1 MGEEQHT
8 EDFNLDFAVKS
19 VEATDDA
26 LFIEGYASTFD
37 TDPDRQGET
46 IDRDAF
52 TEAAKAYIQSNP
64 VLCLN
69 HNQKQVIGTVVD
81 YRIDNVGFWVKAKV
95 SKGAGNVYQLIKDGA
110 YRTFSWFGTVQR
122 AKGAGRVASRI
133 IKVLDLQEISV
144 VGVPAKRTAT
154 FALAAK
160 GADFQLL
167 TGSIAT
173 GEGVGEKAGR
183 VQATRNE
190 RRLRAILAEV
200 EAMLAEIKG
209 DEDKEDNK

>member
-1 MGEEQHT
+1 MEQYV
-8 EDFNLDFAVKS
+8 EDFNLDFAVKA
-19 VEATDDA
+19 VETSDDA
-26 LFIEGYASTFD
+26 LYIEGRATTFD
-37 TDPDRQGET
+37 SDPDRQGET
-46 IDRDAF
+46 IDRRAF
-52 TEAAKAYIQSNP
+52 DEAMKHYMSANP

-69 HNQKQVIGTVVD
+69 HNQSQVIGTVVD
-81 YRIDNVGFWVKAKV
+81 YRIDDVGVWVKARV

-110 YRTFSWFGTVQR
+110 YRTFSWFGTVLR
-122 AKGAGRVASRI
+122 AKGVGSVRSRI

-173 GEGVGEKAGR
+173 GEGVGAKAGR
-183 VQATRNE
+183 VLAGRNE

-200 EAMLAEIKG
+200 EAMLAEVI
-209 DEDKEDNK
+209 DNKNDEGKDDN